1 MPHREGSPSTIL
13 VNSKMSSQHPIEKA
27 WWKEAIV
34 YQIYPA
40 SFCDTNGDGLG
51 DVPGIISKVPYIQS
65 LGADT
70 IWLSPIFASPQH
82 DMGYDISD
90 YRSIHAPYGTVD
102 DVQKL
107 IDELHSRNM
116 RLLMDL
122 VVNHTSEEHAWF
134 KESRQSKRNPKRD
147 WYFWRDPTYDDQG
160 NRKEPNNWK
169 SVFGGSAW
177 HYDDTTGQYYLA
189 LFLPSQP
196 DLNWANT
203 DMRKATYD
211 DMRFWLDR
219 GVDGFRIDSMNL
231 MSKHP
236 DLPDGKIVTDE
247 PYQDGSEFFASGP
260 KMHDYIREM
269 RRDVFDKYGA
279 MTVGELG
286 FTKDEQSVSE
296 YVAKDRHEL
305 DMVFTGD
312 IVDMDFGPNGKY
324 GRDDFHP
331 RKIRKITNTWQS
343 VMPKFNGWNSVY
355 LDNHDSGRSLS
366 RYASDAPEHR
376 STAAKM
382 LATYLTTLSGTPFM
396 LAGQEIGMAN
406 LGKDYGPDAYIDVE
420 GKNHYNAVLKA
431 RGGDESQMQDVMRE
445 LQLKSRDHGR
455 LPMQWDSSPNAGFT
469 TADAK
474 PWMTIN
480 KDHADWNVASQVD
493 DPNSVLSYWKQM
505 LAFRKQHTDV
515 LVYGSYEPIPE
526 SDTGEMVLGYRR
538 KGNETGEVMTVLL
551 NFSDRNQTVSVEGL
565 GGKVLAGN
573 QERAFVGGK
582 VSLVPF
588 GAVVLGSD

>member
-1 MPHREGSPSTIL
+1 
-13 VNSKMSSQHPIEKA
+13 MSSHATMTNMPEKA
-27 WWKEAIV
+27 WWKEAVV

-40 SFCDTNGDGLG
+40 SFKDSNGDGLG
-51 DVPGIISKVPYIQS
+51 DVPGIVSKIPYIKS
-65 LGADT
+65 LGVDT

-90 YRSIHAPYGTVD
+90 YRSIHEPYGTVE
-102 DVQKL
+102 DVQAL
-107 IDELHSRNM
+107 IDQLHSNGM

-122 VVNHTSEEHAWF
+122 VVNHTSDEHAWF
-134 KESRQSKRNPKRD
+134 KESRSSKDNAKRD
-147 WYFWRDPTYDDQG
+147 WYFWRDPKYDSNG

-169 SVFGGSAW
+169 SIFGGSAW
-177 HYDDTTGQYYLA
+177 HFDERTGQYYLA

-196 DLNWANT
+196 DLNWSNAE
-203 DMRKATYD
+203 MRQASYD
-211 DMRFWLDR
+211 DIRFWLDR

-236 DLPDGKIVTDE
+236 NLPDGKVVDDE
-247 PYQDGSEFFASGP
+247 PYQSGAEFFASGP

-269 RRDVFDKYGA
+269 RAIFDEYDA

-305 DMVFTGD
+305 NMVFTGD
-312 IVDMDFGPNGKY
+312 IVDMDFGPDGKY
-324 GRDDFHP
+324 SRNDFHP
-331 RKIRKITNTWQS
+331 RKIRNITNMWQR
-343 VMPKFNGWNSVY
+343 VMPKVNGWNSVY

-382 LATYLTTLSGTPFM
+382 LATYLLTLSGTPFM

-406 LGKDYGPDAYIDVE
+406 LGKEYGTESYIDVE
-420 GKNHYNAVLKA
+420 GRNHYDAVLKS
-431 RGGDESQMQDVMRE
+431 RGGDHSKMGDVMRE
-445 LQLKSRDHGR
+445 VQLKSRDHGR
-455 LPMQWDSSPNAGFT
+455 LPMQWDDSANAGFSPEGT
-469 TADAK
+469 K

-480 KDHADWNVASQVD
+480 GDYVDWNVASQID
-493 DPNSVLSYWKQM
+493 APDSVLAYWRHM
-505 LAFRKQHTDV
+505 LAFRKKHTD
-515 LVYGSYEPIPE
+515 LLTYGSYKPLSEL
-526 SDTGEMVLGYRR
+526 DTGDMVLGYERESF
-538 KGNETGEVMTVLL
+538 ETGKKAVVLL
-551 NFSDRNQTVSVEGL
+551 NFSDKEQVVHVESPGREEYEVLVS
-565 GGKVLAGN
+565 N
-573 QERAFVGGK
+573 QETGIKAGK

-588 GAVVLGSD
+588 GAVVLVSK